1 MKRIKEHFSRYDAL
15 FMFILGTIVF
25 IIYDDLHLKERLLKV
40 LEILFALFFWLYIF
54 PYLILKLLCY
64 KKKTKK

>member
-1 MKRIKEHFSRYDAL
+1 MKKIREHFSKYDAL
-15 FMFILGTIVF
+15 FMFILGIIVF

-40 LEILFALFFWLYIF
+40 LEILFALFFWFYVF
-54 PYLILKLLCY
+54 PYLLLKILSY